1 MAFLLSHLWDLAAG
15 CFLPFQRFPDRKT
28 SGHCRDLS
36 QLLEALWDVPPSL
49 AGAAGAR
56 VFPSP
61 RMSHILQGQITG
73 IGSGQVPS
81 QRCWKMNMACEVLQ
95 GTLQGESV
103 YVGEWKNHKGEAG
116 RTLNGLEK
124 WVGDREEL
132 KPLFTCVLGSWSIE
146 RVFFSVGLVP
156 NGFSW
161 YFFAVYDCTWSW
173 TAWMFSKGLM
183 QTDIDILVE
192 FRNTVCIYGCHF
204 NAVECTRNTIWNTI
218 WNYSGPTE
226 DYRYVSVCVW
236 YICM

>member
-1 MAFLLSHLWDLAAG
+1 M
-15 CFLPFQRFPDRKT
+15 
-28 SGHCRDLS
+28 
-36 QLLEALWDVPPSL
+36 LWDVSPSL

-132 KPLFTCVLGSWSIE
+132 KPLFTCVLGS
-146 RVFFSVGLVP
+146 
-156 NGFSW
+156 
-161 YFFAVYDCTWSW
+161 
-173 TAWMFSKGLM
+173 
-183 QTDIDILVE
+183 
-192 FRNTVCIYGCHF
+192 
-204 NAVECTRNTIWNTI
+204 
-218 WNYSGPTE
+218 
-226 DYRYVSVCVW
+226 
-236 YICM
+236 